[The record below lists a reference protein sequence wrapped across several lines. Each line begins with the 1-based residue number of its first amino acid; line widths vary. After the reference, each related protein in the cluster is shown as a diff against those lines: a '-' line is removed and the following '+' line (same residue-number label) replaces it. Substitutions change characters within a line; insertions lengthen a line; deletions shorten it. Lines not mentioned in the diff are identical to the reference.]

1 MSRFKTLSSLL
12 SLALLT
18 ACGGGSDSNSAEG
31 NNNGNLP
38 LVSLSAD
45 VVQETVCGTTVASS
59 NAELL
64 IHDSNWQV
72 LSRHHAD
79 ANGKISANI
88 RSAANVNL
96 SFITYSTG
104 DNAQINVVSY
114 AQHPIGDLGLITVP
128 GQSPQGCEC
137 REIDVSVQSSNISL
151 SPDSIH
157 LSGHSGLTDNRI
169 SMGLGE
175 VLFEDLIICRA
186 TNGSWP
192 VLVASTS
199 PSATYTD
206 NGYLTYTTPPSAGM
220 LKQYNNDSD
229 VETIILE
236 NNDTILP
243 VTTNSTDIYIGETHY
258 TDSTTSY
265 FSNSALLRRNEVYV
279 FNELEAAKVIAIR
292 GVRNSYDYID
302 NIRVTYS
309 ESQRVRYPLPYN
321 GEFHLD
327 IPNSDA
333 QQALKDFFVYSLSS
347 ESTKYNLGSVQQFN
361 TFYLDAFTTLTD
373 GTSYQQSFFGPL
385 QGNYPDEIVPADY
398 NIDSRLDEDASVS
411 IATSLIRYGDEQSYQ
426 QYLAAQVKRSRL
438 PFTEKMVGEWSKYS
452 RVTLSLTSQ

>member
-72 LSRHHAD
+72 LSRHRAD
-79 ANGKISANI
+79 ANGKISANF

-104 DNAQINVVSY
+104 NNAQINVVSY

-137 REIDVSVQSSNISL
+137 REIDVSVKSL
-151 SPDSIH
+151 GNSLAPSRVR
-157 LSGHSGLTDNRI
+157 LSGHSGIAEFQRSIGID
-169 SMGLGE
+169 E
-175 VLFEDLIICRA
+175 VLFEGVNICRA
-186 TNGSWP
+186 ANGNWP

-199 PSATYTD
+199 STIYTTND
-206 NGYLTYTTPPSAGM
+206 FLTYTTPPSAGM
-220 LKQYNNDSD
+220 LKQYNDGSD

-236 NNDTILP
+236 NNYTILP
-243 VTTNSTDIYIGETHY
+243 VTANSTDIYIGEVHH
-258 TDSTTSY
+258 TDSTTNY
-265 FSNSALLRRNEVYV
+265 FSNSALIDRNEVYV
-279 FNELEAAKVIAIR
+279 FNELEAAKIIAIR
-292 GVRNSYDYID
+292 GVRYSYDYID

-347 ESTKYNLGSVQQFN
+347 ESTQYNLGSVQQFN

-373 GTSYQQSFFGPL
+373 GTRYNQSFIGPL
-385 QGNYPDEIVPADY
+385 QGNYPDEIVPEDY
-398 NIDSRLDEDASVS
+398 NIDSRLDEDASAS
-411 IATSLIRYGDEQSYQ
+411 IIASLIRYGDEQSYQ

-438 PFTEKMVGEWSKYS
+438 PFTERMVGEWSKYS
-452 RVTLSLTSQ
+452 TVSLSLTSQ